1 MSTYSNFSTFL
12 VSQNLPVQTDFLFL
26 SQEYNR
32 RIWGKNSIISTAT
45 EMGMGHELSPAQ
57 FLTRKE
63 TKELTLLLEEQKS
76 LNIWLQLK
84 KCELVFFLKSRD
96 SFKD

>member
-12 VSQNLPVQTDFLFL
+12 VSQNLPVQADFLFL
-26 SQEYNR
+26 SQKYNR
-32 RIWGKNSIISTAT
+32 RIWGKNSIIATVT
-45 EMGMGHELSPAQ
+45 EMVMEHELSPAQ

-76 LNIWLQLK
+76 FNIWLQFTLGFK
-84 KCELVFFLKSRD
+84 KNVNELFF
-96 SFKD
+96 